1 MAINIGPRISPPD
14 QMTADYLSGVT
25 NNKDKW
31 LRNTTNPSKD
41 PLKAAAA
48 AAPAWENGVKDAI
61 AKNRFQKGVQQANPD
76 TMIATIQAVG
86 ADGYEKGVQARK
98 DKVTA
103 KFTKLNGFL
112 ISHVTAMDQLPT
124 ATAANR
130 RDKMLKNLDGML
142 AIGDK
147 MKGG

>member
-1 MAINIGPRISPPD
+1 MAINIGPRISPPA
-14 QMTADYLSGVT
+14 QWVADYQAGVS

-48 AAPAWENGVKDAI
+48 AKDAWENGVKDAV
-61 AKNRFQKGVQQANPD
+61 AKNRFQKGVLQANPD
-76 TMIATIQAVG
+76 AMIATIQAVG
-86 ADGYEKGVQARK
+86 ADGYEKGVQARAQ
-98 DKVTA
+98 KVQA
-103 KFTKLNGFL
+103 KVEKLSGFL
-112 ISHVTAMDQLPT
+112 GAHVTSMDALPT